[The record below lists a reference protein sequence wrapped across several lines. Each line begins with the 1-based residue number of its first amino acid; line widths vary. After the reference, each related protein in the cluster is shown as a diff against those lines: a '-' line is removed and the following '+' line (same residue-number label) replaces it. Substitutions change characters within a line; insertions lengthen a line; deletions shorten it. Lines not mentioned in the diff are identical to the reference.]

1 MIIHTVYDIGVAHG
15 KDRPDTPCALN
26 GLNLHQYPAG
36 DVYVS
41 EHNPCSDGPAG
52 FVVWKQVN
60 SLGDH
65 SLFLGINYPITVNL
79 KICDCQALDGTLV
92 FFMTKNCVYTSYRW
106 FHKIVSPHIMC
117 FKLHA
122 SEDELVGAIS
132 LPRDGW
138 NCVREVSIWFKPIV
152 DVVHSLRSLG
162 V

>member
-15 KDRPDTPCALN
+15 KDRPDTPYAIN
-26 GLNLHQYPAG
+26 GLNIHQYPVS
-36 DVYVS
+36 DVYVF
-41 EHNPCSDGPAG
+41 EQDPCSDGPAG

-65 SLFLGINYPITVNL
+65 SVFIQFNYPIIANL
-79 KICDCQALDGTLV
+79 KICDCQAPDGTLV
-92 FFMTKNCVYTSYRW
+92 PFMRKNCVYTSYRR
-106 FHKIVSPHIMC
+106 FRKTVSPRIMR
-117 FKLHA
+117 FSLQA

-138 NCVREVSIWFKPIV
+138 NCVRHVSIWFNRSV